1 MKDLVFM
8 FCRGFLIV
16 ALISLKRIQLSQGCW
31 AAPFVGFCIA
41 VVWWVNARTASKVDG
56 ILAVMAYA
64 SGSACGTA
72 MGLWLGGLSNG
83 AF

>member
-1 MKDLVFM
+1 MREFFDI

-16 ALISLKRIQLSQGCW
+16 ALISLNTIQLSQW
-31 AAPFVGFCIA
+31 SWTAPFVGFCIA

-72 MGLWLGGLSNG
+72 MGLWLGGMG
-83 AF
+83 

>member
-1 MKDLVFM
+1 MKDLVFI

-16 ALISLKRIQLSQGCW
+16 ALISLNTIQLSQGSW

-41 VVWWVNARTASKVDG
+41 VVWWVNARTASKVEG

-72 MGLWLGGLSNG
+72 MGLWLGGMG
-83 AF
+83 

>member
-1 MKDLVFM
+1 MREFFDI

-16 ALISLKRIQLSQGCW
+16 ALISLNTIQLSQGSW
-31 AAPFVGFCIA
+31 TAPFVGFCIA
-41 VVWWVNARTASKVDG
+41 VVWGVNARTASKVDG

-72 MGLWLGGLSNG
+72 MGLWLGGMG
-83 AF
+83 

>member
-1 MKDLVFM
+1 MREFFDI

-16 ALISLKRIQLSQGCW
+16 ALISLNTIQLSQGSW
-31 AAPFVGFCIA
+31 TAPFVGFCIA

-64 SGSACGTA
+64 FGSACGTA
-72 MGLWLGGLSNG
+72 MGLWLGGMG
-83 AF
+83 